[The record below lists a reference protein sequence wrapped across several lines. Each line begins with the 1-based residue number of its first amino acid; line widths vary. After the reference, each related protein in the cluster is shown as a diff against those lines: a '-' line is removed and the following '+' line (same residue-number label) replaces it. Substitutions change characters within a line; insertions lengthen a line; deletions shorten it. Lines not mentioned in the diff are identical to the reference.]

1 MPTYTFECP
10 KCKSQIELIQ
20 TVKEH
25 TQHSPLCVK
34 EGCDGQ
40 QTMTTV
46 LHTSGFIL
54 KGSGWTKR
62 N

>member
-10 KCKSQIELIQ
+10 KCKNQIEIFQ

-25 TQHSPLCVK
+25 ESLTPRCVQ
-34 EGCDGQ
+34 EGCDGHQ
-40 QTMTTV
+40 PMTTV
-46 LHTSGFIL
+46 LHPSGFIL